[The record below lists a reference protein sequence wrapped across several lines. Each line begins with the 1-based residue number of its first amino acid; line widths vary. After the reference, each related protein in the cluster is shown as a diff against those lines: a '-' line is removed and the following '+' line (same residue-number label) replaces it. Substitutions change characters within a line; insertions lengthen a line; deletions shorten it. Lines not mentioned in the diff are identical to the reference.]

1 MIVSSLNNCFSFPHT
16 HTEYLTAVRAK
27 VGQVVCSCYERMQE
41 REIINNYKMKKKEG
55 GREREKERERERAN
69 K

>member
-27 VGQVVCSCYERMQE
+27 VGQVVCSCNERMQE

-55 GREREKERERERAN
+55 GREKERERERAN